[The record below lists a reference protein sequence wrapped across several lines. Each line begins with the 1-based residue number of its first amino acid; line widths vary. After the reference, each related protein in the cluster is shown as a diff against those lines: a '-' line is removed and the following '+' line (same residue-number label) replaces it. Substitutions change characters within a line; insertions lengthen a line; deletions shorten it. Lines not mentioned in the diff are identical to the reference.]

1 MCGIVGY
8 VGSRPAIGILV
19 EGLKRLEYRGYDS
32 AGVAVIHRKRLKV
45 TKRAGRVH
53 QLEPLLKPFGDGTG
67 IAHTRW
73 ATHGAPTDHNA
84 HPHTDEDGTIAV
96 VHNGVIENFH
106 LLKEKLQRQGVRFH
120 TETDTEVITQLIAH
134 FYRTSEKRGD
144 PDALEEAVRQAL
156 AVVEGTYGLAVMA
169 ADCPGHL
176 IAARNGSPLVVGI
189 GEKETFLASDVGAIV
204 AHTRHVFY
212 LEDRELAHLTAST
225 YQTRHMDKGRVEKPI
240 EEIPWDLE
248 AIEKQDYPDYMLKEI
263 FEQPEAITR
272 TYLGRLVPEFG
283 TVKLGGLTLG
293 REETLGIRRVQIVGC
308 GTSYNAGM
316 AASYIFET
324 MSRIPCKVDIASEY
338 RYRNPVIDP
347 DTLYIAISQSGETA
361 DTLAA
366 LREIRIRGAKVYG
379 ICNVVGS
386 TLPRETDGGVYVHA
400 GPEVAVASTKCFT
413 TELLALEMIAIHL
426 GRMRHL
432 SPEEGRRLVREITV
446 LPDKIRETLDQ
457 AGRVAAVAERLKGAH
472 HFLFLGRGANY
483 PVAMEG
489 ALKMKE
495 LTYIPAEGYSAA
507 EMKHGP
513 NALIEDGVP
522 VIIIAPRDDLYEK
535 VLANIEVVRAR
546 GGRVIAV
553 ATEGDQEITK
563 HAEDVFF
570 IPETL
575 EPFTPILSVILLQ
588 LLAYYLAV
596 TLGRDV
602 DKPRNLAKSVTVE

>member
-8 VGSRPAIGILV
+8 VGHRPALKVLV

-32 AGVAVIHRKRLKV
+32 AGVAVIHRKRLRI

-53 QLEPLLKPFGDGTG
+53 QLEPLLKPYGDGTG

-73 ATHGAPTDHNA
+73 ATHGPPNDINA
-84 HPHTDEDGTIAV
+84 HPHTDPKKIVAV

-106 LLKEKLQRQGVRFH
+106 LLKEKLERQGSVFQS
-120 TETDTEVITQLIAH
+120 ETDTEVLAHLVAH
-134 FYRTSEKRGD
+134 FYESSGQRGD
-144 PDALEEAVRQAL
+144 PEALEEAVRQAL
-156 AVVEGTYGLAVMA
+156 ALVEGTYGLAVIA
-169 ADCPGHL
+169 ADCPGHI

-204 AHTRHVFY
+204 AHTRQVFY
-212 LEDRELAHLTAST
+212 LDDRELAHLTPTT
-225 YQTRHMDKGRVEKPI
+225 YQTRHMEKGRVEKAI

-248 AIEKQDYPDYMLKEI
+248 AIEKQDFPDFMLKEI

-272 TYLGRLVPEFG
+272 TYLGRIVPEFG
-283 TVKLGGLTLG
+283 TVKLGGLSWT
-293 REETLGIRRVQIVGC
+293 REEALDVKRVQIVAC
-308 GTSYNAGM
+308 GTSYHAGL
-316 AASYIFET
+316 AASYVFENLA
-324 MSRIPCKVDIASEY
+324 RLPCRVDIASEY
-338 RYRNPVIDP
+338 RYRNPVVER
-347 DTLYIAISQSGETA
+347 DTLYLAVSQSGETA

-366 LREIRIRGAKVYG
+366 LREIKIRGGKVYG

-386 TLPRETDGGVYVHA
+386 TLARETDGGVYVHA

-413 TELLALEMIAIHL
+413 TELLALEMIAILL

-432 SPEEGRRLVREITV
+432 SPETGRKLVQEMTI
-446 LPDKIRETLDQ
+446 LPEKIRETLDQ
-457 AGRVAAVAERLKGAH
+457 AGRIAAMAEHLKSAH
-472 HFLFLGRGANY
+472 HFLFLGRGIHY
-483 PVAMEG
+483 PVALEG

-513 NALIEDGVP
+513 NALIEEGVP
-522 VIIIAPRDDLYEK
+522 VVVIALRDDLYEK

-546 GGRVIAV
+546 GGRVLAV
-553 ATEGDQEITK
+553 ATKGDQEIQR
-563 HAEDVFF
+563 HAEEVFF
-570 IPETL
+570 VPETL
-575 EPFTPILSVILLQ
+575 EPFAPILSVIPLQ

-596 TLGRDV
+596 ALGRDV

>member
-8 VGSRPAIGILV
+8 VGERPAMSILV
-19 EGLKRLEYRGYDS
+19 QGLKRLEYRGYDS
-32 AGVAVIHRKRLKV
+32 AGVAVIHRRRLKV

-53 QLEPLLKPFGDGTG
+53 QLEPFLKPLGDGTG

-73 ATHGAPTDHNA
+73 ATHGKPTDTNA
-84 HPHTDEDGTIAV
+84 HPHTDPDKLISV

-106 LLKEKLQRQGVRFH
+106 LLKEKLSREGARFIS
-120 TETDTEVITQLIAH
+120 ETDTEVVAHLIGR
-134 FYRTSEKRGD
+134 YYKSSDRRGE
-144 PDALEEAVRQAL
+144 PAALEEAVRKAL
-156 AVVEGTYGLAVMA
+156 SHVEGTYGIAVIA
-169 ADCPGHL
+169 ADCPGHI

-189 GEKETFLASDVGAIV
+189 GEKEMFLASDVSAIV
-204 AHTRHVFY
+204 ANTRQVFY
-212 LEDRELAHLTAST
+212 LEDRELAHLSKDS
-225 YQTRHMDKGRVEKPI
+225 YQTSHMERGVVEKAI

-263 FEQPEAITR
+263 YEQPEAITR
-272 TYLGRLVPEFG
+272 AYLGRLVPEFG
-283 TVKLGGLTLG
+283 TVKLGGLSWT
-293 REETLGIRRVQIVGC
+293 REEALNIRRVQIVGC
-308 GTSYNAGM
+308 GTSFHAGM
-316 AASYIFET
+316 AASYVFENQA
-324 MSRIPCKVDIASEY
+324 RIPCRVDISSEY
-338 RYRNPVIDP
+338 RYRNPVIDT
-347 DTLYIAISQSGETA
+347 DTFYIAISQSGETA

-366 LREIRIRGAKVYG
+366 LREIKIRGGHVSG
-379 ICNVVGS
+379 ICNSVGS
-386 TLPRETDGGVYVHA
+386 TLARESDGGVYIHA

-413 TELLALEMIAIHL
+413 SQLLVLEMIAILL

-432 SPEEGRRLVREITV
+432 SPETGRHLVQEITR

-457 AGRVAAVAERLKGAH
+457 SARIAATAEHLKNAH
-472 HFLFLGRGANY
+472 HFLFLGRGPHY

-522 VIIIAPRDDLYEK
+522 VVVIATRDDLYEK
-535 VLANIEVVRAR
+535 VLSNIQEVRAR
-546 GGRVIAV
+546 GGLVIAV
-553 ATEGDQEITK
+553 ATKGDQEITK
-563 HAEDVFF
+563 YAEEVVF

-575 EPFTPILSVILLQ
+575 EPFAPILSVIPLQ

-596 TLGRDV
+596 ALGRDV